1 MELELACY
9 DRVSDYDSV
18 LNSIFTGTR
27 CTARCVSIPS
37 GLVSRTS
44 FFKEYIDISSAVDF
58 PYGLSETSVRLHE
71 IIVSIRQGASLI
83 DLCINSSSVAEE
95 DWESIRLDIRAC
107 LTACKEHNVELRPTI
122 EYRLFSEKT
131 VFILCD
137 LFMREGIEYVAN
149 ATGTMSDDTMDNV
162 IISNRMQTKTGI
174 KVISCGRI
182 WTPSHF
188 DTFKNAGVNCVRLTS
203 PRLAE
208 EFLKNGV

>member
-182 WTPSHF
+182 WTPSH
-188 DTFKNAGVNCVRLTS
+188 S
-203 PRLAE
+203 
-208 EFLKNGV
+208 

>member
-9 DRVSDYDSV
+9 DRISDYDSI

-37 GLVSRTS
+37 GLVARTT
-44 FFKEYIDISSAVDF
+44 FFKEYIDIAAAIDF
-58 PYGLSETSVRLHE
+58 PYGLSETSVRIHE
-71 IIVSIRQGASLI
+71 IIVSIRQGASLV
-83 DLCINSSSVAEE
+83 DLCINSNSVSEE
-95 DWESIRLDIRAC
+95 DWEGIRSDIRSC
-107 LTACKEHNVELRPTI
+107 LAACKEGNIELRPTI

-131 VFILCD
+131 VLTLCE
-137 LFMREGIEYVAN
+137 LFMKEGIEYVAN
-149 ATGTMSDDTMDNV
+149 ATGTMSDDTIDNV

-174 KVISCGRI
+174 NVISCGRI

-188 DTFKNAGVNCVRLTS
+188 DAFRKAGVHSIRLTS